1 MPKSQ
6 VEADSL
12 LAVDVGAVTT
22 RAAFFD
28 VVEGHYR
35 FIASGHAPTTAAA
48 PTRDVSESVHQAI
61 ENLQVVTQR
70 KFLNEGHHLIMPAS
84 EGLGVDTFAATFSAG
99 PAINT
104 AVVGLLNDVS
114 LESTQRLARSIYAH
128 VVETIG
134 LNDARKPDE
143 QIDSLVRLQPDLVLI
158 AGGTDGGATRSV
170 HRLMETVGLACYL
183 LPVEKRPAL
192 LFAGNQ
198 GLAAEVKKSLQ
209 PLTSC
214 LRISPN
220 LRPGID
226 TEDLQPA
233 QQALTELYTHV
244 RRVQMN
250 GVDELNNWAGNTL
263 MPTASAEGRIIRF
276 LSQVYDSSK
285 GILGV
290 DLGASAATVAA
301 AFGGELTLGVYPQLG
316 LGEGLANLLRYTN
329 LEDILKW
336 IPLDIPAE
344 AVRDYL
350 YQKSIYPA
358 SLPATLED
366 LAIEQAVARQS
377 LCVALNSAG
386 KDFPRKVRR
395 AALGLTP
402 YFEPILASGSVVTRA
417 PALGQSLLILLDAIQ
432 PVGITTVILDHNY
445 LLPALGAA
453 ASHNSILPIQVLE
466 SGAFLGL
473 ATVVAPYVNA
483 RLGTP
488 VLRARLI
495 SQNGNESQVEVK
507 QGALEVMPLP
517 IGQSGRLYLQPLH
530 HADLGF
536 GPDLTRKNGIPITG
550 TALGLVIDARG
561 RPLRFPADGVQ
572 RREIIK
578 KWLWTLGG

>member
-1 MPKSQ
+1 MPSSL
-6 VEADSL
+6 VDADSL
-12 LAVDVGAVTT
+12 LAVDVGTVTT

-35 FIASGHAPTTAAA
+35 FIASGHALTTAAA
-48 PTRDVSESVHQAI
+48 PFKDVSEGVRQAI
-61 ENLQVVTQR
+61 ENLQIITGR
-70 KFLNEGHHLIMPAS
+70 KFLGEDQQLILPTS
-84 EGLGVDTFAATFSAG
+84 EGTGVDTFAATLSAG
-99 PAINT
+99 PAIKT
-104 AVVGLLNDVS
+104 AIVGLLDDVS
-114 LESTQRLARSIYAH
+114 LESTQRLARSLYTR

-134 LNDARKPDE
+134 LNDARKPEE
-143 QIDSLVRLQPDLVLI
+143 QIDNLVRLRPDLVLI
-158 AGGTDGGATRSV
+158 AGGTDGGAVRSV
-170 HRLMETVGLACYL
+170 RQLIEIVGLACYL
-183 LPVEKRPAL
+183 LPADKRPAL

-198 GLAAEVKKSLQ
+198 VLAAEVLKNLQ
-209 PLTSC
+209 PLTSS

-220 LRPGID
+220 LRPSID

-233 QQALTELYTHV
+233 KRALTDLFIQI
-244 RRVQMN
+244 RRNQMS
-250 GVDELNNWAGNTL
+250 GLDELNTWAVNTL

-276 LSQVYDSSK
+276 LSQVYDTSK

-290 DLGASAATVAA
+290 DLGASAVTVAA

-316 LGEGLANLLRYTN
+316 LGEGLADLLRYTS
-329 LEDILKW
+329 LEEILKW

-358 SLPATLED
+358 SIPTTSDD
-366 LAIEQAVARQS
+366 LSIEQAVARQS
-377 LCVALNSAG
+377 LHVALNNSAR
-386 KDFPRKVRR
+386 DFPSKVRR
-395 AALGLTP
+395 AAFALTP
-402 YFEPILASGSVVTRA
+402 YFEPILAAGSVVTRA
-417 PALGQSLLILLDAIQ
+417 PTLGQSLLILLDAIQ
-432 PVGITTVILDHNY
+432 PVGITTVILDQNN

-453 ASHNSILPIQVLE
+453 ASRNAILPIQVLE

-488 VLRARLI
+488 VLNARLLY
-495 SQNGNESQVEVK
+495 QNGNESRMEIK
-507 QGALEVMPLP
+507 QGELEVMPLP
-517 IGQSGRLYLQPLH
+517 AGQSGRLYLEPLH

-536 GPDLTRKNGIPITG
+536 GSGRTREDGIPVTG

-561 RPLRFPADGVQ
+561 RPLRLPADGAQ

>member
-1 MPKSQ
+1 
-6 VEADSL
+6 
-12 LAVDVGAVTT
+12 
-22 RAAFFD
+22 
-28 VVEGHYR
+28 
-35 FIASGHAPTTAAA
+35 
-48 PTRDVSESVHQAI
+48 
-61 ENLQVVTQR
+61 
-70 KFLNEGHHLIMPAS
+70 
-84 EGLGVDTFAATFSAG
+84 
-99 PAINT
+99 
-104 AVVGLLNDVS
+104 
-114 LESTQRLARSIYAH
+114 

-134 LNDARKPDE
+134 LNDVRKPEE
-143 QIDSLVRLQPDLVLI
+143 QIDSLVRLRPELILI

-170 HRLMETVGLACYL
+170 QRLMEIVGLACYL
-183 LPVEKRPAL
+183 LPVDKRPAL

-198 GLAAEVKKSLQ
+198 ELAAEVKKSLQ
-209 PLTSC
+209 PLTSS
-214 LRISPN
+214 LSISPN

-233 QQALTELYTHV
+233 QSALTQLYTQV
-244 RRVQMN
+244 RRSQMK
-250 GVDELNNWAGNTL
+250 GVEELNTWAGNTL
-263 MPTASAEGRIIRF
+263 MPTAYAEGRIIRF

-301 AFGGELTLGVYPQLG
+301 AFRGELTLGVYPQLG
-316 LGEGLANLLRYTN
+316 LGEGLVNLLRYTS

-336 IPLDIPAE
+336 IPLEIPAE

-358 SLPATLED
+358 SLPATPED
-366 LAIEQAVARQS
+366 LSIEQAVARQS
-377 LCVALNSAG
+377 LSVALNSAG

-395 AALGLTP
+395 AAHGLTP
-402 YFEPILASGSVVTRA
+402 YFEPILAGGSVVTRA
-417 PALGQSLLILLDAIQ
+417 PTLGQSLLILLDAIQ
-432 PVGITTVILDHNY
+432 PVGITTVILDQNN

-453 ASHNSILPIQVLE
+453 ASRNSILPIQVLE

-488 VLRARLI
+488 VLGARLMY
-495 SQNGNESQVEVK
+495 QNGNESQIEVK
-507 QGALEVMPLP
+507 QGSLEVMPLP
-517 IGQSGRLYLQPLH
+517 AGQSGRLYLQPLH

-536 GPDLTRKNGIPITG
+536 GPDRTREDGIPVAG

-561 RPLRFPADGVQ
+561 RPLRFPADDMR

-578 KWLWTLGG
+578 KWQWTLGG